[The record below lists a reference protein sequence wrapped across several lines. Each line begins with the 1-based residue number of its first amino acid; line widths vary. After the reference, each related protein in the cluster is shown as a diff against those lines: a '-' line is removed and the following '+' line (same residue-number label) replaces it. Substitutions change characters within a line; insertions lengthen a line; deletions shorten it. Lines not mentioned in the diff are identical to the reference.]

1 MQKIIRSGD
10 MDWKQWNLRIPLVLF
25 LFGATAALYQSFPNL
40 FLAENGFFVSVQ
52 YIGGIVLLF
61 MSEVLLVIC
70 MTFLAGSFALMYAPW
85 LDYLSTGDEALYSNI
100 LIILGLISLICMGF
114 YWLLIARRTTNT
126 TITKD

>member
-40 FLAENGFFVSVQ
+40 YIVENGFFVSVQ

-61 MSEVLLVIC
+61 MLFEKIGLNHKKVHF
-70 MTFLAGSFALMYAPW
+70 TFG
-85 LDYLSTGDEALYSNI
+85 I
-100 LIILGLISLICMGF
+100 
-114 YWLLIARRTTNT
+114 LLILSGLLMD
-126 TITKD
+126 IIFI